1 MSGVHVIPLVK
12 LAGARVVPDPRML
25 EMTGSESVAPWARR
39 GIVVASGVL
48 LAVGT
53 FGSNIG
59 PAWVDDRPAVVLAMS
74 SRNRN
79 LFGSVPFIDALPYS
93 IIGFFRIL
101 VAAVVLFYLGRWYGQ
116 RALTWTE
123 TRVGELPPIY
133 RWFQTG
139 VDRAGWLLVILMPG
153 SNLVCIM
160 AGHRRM
166 NPRVFLP
173 LVSIGIVLK
182 LAVLWAGGRIFED
195 QIRSFLS
202 WIEDYQWWVV
212 GGLFALSFLQSGRQ
226 ARRSIPDVIH
236 EIEHPTVPD
245 GEVEPDGP
253 TSRVTET

>member
-1 MSGVHVIPLVK
+1 
-12 LAGARVVPDPRML
+12 ML
-25 EMTGSESVAPWARR
+25 EMSETPETSATSDHVRVAPWARR
-39 GIVVASGVL
+39 GILVSAGL
-48 LAVGT
+48 LFALGT

-59 PAWVDDRPAVVLAMS
+59 PAWIDERPAVVLALS

-79 LFGSVPFIDALPYS
+79 LFASVPFIDAISYS
-93 IIGFFRIL
+93 VIGFVRVFL
-101 VAAVVLFYLGRWYGQ
+101 AAIVLFYLGRWYGH
-116 RALTWTE
+116 RAITWTE

-160 AGHRRM
+160 AGYRRM
-166 NPRVFLP
+166 APRLFVP

-182 LAVLWAGGRIFED
+182 LVVLWAGGRAFED
-195 QIRSFLS
+195 QIRSVLN

-212 GGLFALSFLQSGRQ
+212 AGLFLISFLQSGRQ

-236 EIEHPTVPD
+236 EIEHPSEDD
-245 GEVEPDGP
+245 GS
-253 TSRVTET
+253 TSHRPEA